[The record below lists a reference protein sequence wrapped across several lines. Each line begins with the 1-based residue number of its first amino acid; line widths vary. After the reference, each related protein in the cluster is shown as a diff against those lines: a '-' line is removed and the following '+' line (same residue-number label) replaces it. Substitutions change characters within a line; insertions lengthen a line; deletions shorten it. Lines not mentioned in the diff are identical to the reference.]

1 MLRTLLA
8 ATAFAALA
16 SAAPAQDFDFSKMSA
31 PQKAQ
36 FGDAVRDYLMANPQV
51 LVEAINELEAKQRAQ
66 QADNDAQLI
75 QTNSKDIFEDGHS
88 WVGGNPEGDI
98 TIVEFTD
105 YKCTYC
111 KKAFSEVNDLL
122 TNDGK
127 IKFVIKEFPILGQQS
142 ELGSRFAVA
151 VQQIS
156 GAAAYEKVHNAL
168 MTFRGNITLESL
180 ANLAKDQGLDS
191 DAILKRM
198 NEESVTAVL
207 RANFQL
213 AQRMSIS
220 GTPAFVIGDQ
230 LLRGYAPEAAM
241 AQIVAEERKA
251 KAAK

>member
-16 SAAPAQDFDFSKMSA
+16 SAAPAQDFDFSKMSD

-51 LVEAINELEAKQRAQ
+51 LVEAINELETKQRAE

-75 QTNSKDIFEDGHS
+75 ATNSKDIFDDGYS
-88 WVGGNPEGDI
+88 WVGGNPNGDI

-122 TNDGK
+122 THDGK
-127 IKFVIKEFPILGQQS
+127 IKFIIKEFPILGQQS

-151 VQQIS
+151 VQQID
-156 GAAAYEKVHNAL
+156 GDAAYEKVHNAL
-168 MTFRGNITLESL
+168 MAFRGNITVESL
-180 ANLAKDQGLDS
+180 VKLAKDQGLDA
-191 DAILKRM
+191 DPILKRM
-198 NEESVTAVL
+198 NEEPVSAVL
-207 RANFQL
+207 RANYQL
-213 AQRMSIS
+213 AQRMAIS
-220 GTPAFVIGDQ
+220 GTPAFVIGEQ

>member
-51 LVEAINELEAKQRAQ
+51 LVEAINELESKQRAQ

-75 QTNSKDIFEDGHS
+75 QTNAKDIFEDGHS
-88 WVGGNPEGDI
+88 WVGGNPDGDI

-111 KKAFSEVNDLL
+111 KKAFAEVNDLL
-122 TNDGK
+122 KNDGN
-127 IKFVIKEFPILGQQS
+127 IRFVIKEFPILGQQS

-151 VQQIS
+151 VQQLD
-156 GAAAYEKVHNAL
+156 GDAAYEKVHNAL
-168 MTFRGNITLESL
+168 MSMRGDLTVESL
-180 ANLAKDQGLDS
+180 SKLAKDQGLDA
-191 DAILKRM
+191 DAIVKRM
-198 NEESVTAVL
+198 NEDSVSDVL
-207 RANFQL
+207 RANYQL
-213 AQRMSIS
+213 AQRMAIS
-220 GTPAFVIGDQ
+220 GTPGFVIGDQ
-230 LLRGYAPEAAM
+230 LLRGYAPEAAR
-241 AQIVAEERKA
+241 AQIVPEERKA
-251 KAAK
+251 KADK